1 MKHLGY
7 FLQAIFIY
15 LFMIIIK
22 TLGVNSSRVLFSKI
36 FNLLGKFFRSEKIIK
51 KNLSYILPNL
61 KENEKKVLIEKMWSN
76 YSKTFVEYFFLKEFK
91 KNLNHITISGL
102 EILDKIKE
110 DNKPVIFVSGHF
122 SNFELMSM
130 ELVKNNVNLAILY
143 RPLNNYMINP
153 LMTNIRKKYV
163 CKNQFVKGMKGLK
176 QAIDY
181 LDKKFCIALMIDQ
194 RLSEGEKIKFFS
206 HDAYTTTLPAQ
217 LAIKYNCNI
226 VPIYLKRKDNNEF
239 NMEIRQ
245 PILINQFE
253 NDSNKKSNI
262 TKKLN
267 KIIEEMILK
276 DPSQWILT
284 HNRWK

>member
-7 FLQAIFIY
+7 FLQAVFVN

-22 TLGVNSSRVLFSKI
+22 TLGVNLSRVLFSKI

-76 YSKTFVEYFFLKEFK
+76 YAKTFVEYFFLKEFK
-91 KNLNHITISGL
+91 KSLNHVKISGL
-102 EILDKIKE
+102 EMLDKIKE

-130 ELVKNNVNLAILY
+130 ELVKKNINLAILY
-143 RPLNNYMINP
+143 RPLNNYLINP

-163 CKNQFVKGMKGLK
+163 CKNQFVIGMKGLK

-194 RLSEGEKIKFFS
+194 RLSHE
-206 HDAYTTTLPAQ
+206 AYTTTLPAQ

-239 NMEIRQ
+239 TMEIKQ
-245 PILINQFE
+245 PLRIDQFKS
-253 NDSNKKSNI
+253 DTNKKYNI
-262 TKKLN
+262 SKKLN